1 MNMIQKSLPLS
12 EMPPRDEMY
21 RALFDRDSEYEG
33 VFFVGVRTTGIF
45 CRPTCSARKPKPENV
60 DYYRT
65 ANDALAAGFRACK
78 KCKPLEVFGAAPEWL
93 DSLLQKVEE
102 DPTRRWKDTDLRKL
116 QVEPTRVRRWFNKHH
131 GMTFHAYLRAR
142 RLAAAMGQIQ
152 VGRSVTRAAVD
163 SGFDSASGFRDAFKK
178 WFGMSPADIKSRTG
192 TVAGDKAAGET
203 IYVNRILT
211 PLGPMV
217 VAADEGQLV
226 LLEFADRRMLETQIK
241 TVRRIFKASFAPGES
256 EIIRQTETQVAEY
269 FSGDRTTFDLPIA
282 IRGTDFQVSVWKQ
295 LLKIPVGETCSYDQ
309 LARKINRVGAQR
321 AVGRAN
327 GDNRLAIVI
336 PCHRVIRSDGTLSG
350 YGGGL
355 WRKQW
360 LLDHEKL
367 NACSV

>member
-1 MNMIQKSLPLS
+1 
-12 EMPPRDEMY
+12 MY
-21 RALFDRDSEYEG
+21 RALCDRDSQFEG

-45 CRPTCSARKPKPENV
+45 CRPTCPARKPKPENV

-65 ANDALAAGFRACK
+65 ASDALSAGFRACK
-78 KCKPLEVFGAAPEWL
+78 KCRPLEVFGAAPEWL

-102 DPTRRWKDTDLRKL
+102 DPTKRWKDADLRKL
-116 QVEPTRVRRWFNKHH
+116 KVEPSRVRRWFNEHH

-152 VGRSVTRAAVD
+152 VGRSITRAGMAA
-163 SGFDSASGFRDAFKK
+163 GFNSASGFRESFKK
-178 WFGMSPADIKSRTG
+178 WFGMPLAG
-192 TVAGDKAAGET
+192 TKRSSGKLAESVL
-203 IYVNRILT
+203 VNRILT

-217 VAADEGQLV
+217 VAADEKELV

-241 TVRRIFKASFAPGES
+241 TVRRLFKASFAPGEN
-256 EIIRQTETQVAEY
+256 EIIKQTETQLAEY
-269 FSGDRTTFDLPIA
+269 FSGERNSFDLPYA
-282 IRGTDFQVSVWKQ
+282 IRGTEFQVTVWNQ
-295 LLKIPVGETCSYDQ
+295 LLKIPSGETLSYDQ
-309 LARKINRVGAQR
+309 LARKINRAGAQR

-327 GDNRLAIVI
+327 GDNRLAIII

-360 LLDHEKL
+360 LLDHERG
-367 NACSV
+367 AGF